1 MSTESGPQEPL
12 GNLQDDQLKRL
23 NYLIRRMHQAA
34 DAFYYD
40 ETPHGDITP
49 VQLAA
54 LRAIQFRPGID
65 QLRLANAIKLDRTTI
80 AGVVLRLENKGLITR
95 QPAPRDRRSNLL
107 SLTADGETL
116 LGELLPAADRAQRRM
131 LDALTP
137 EERMVF
143 LDLMIRV
150 VDQEM
155 PAGQKIAQKIKKTA

>member
-1 MSTESGPQEPL
+1 MADDAPDD
-12 GNLQDDQLKRL
+12 NLQDDQLKRL

-65 QLRLANAIKLDRTTI
+65 QLRLANAIKLDRTTV

-95 QPAPRDRRSNLL
+95 IPAAHDRRSNLL
-107 SLTADGETL
+107 SLTADGEQL

-131 LDALTP
+131 LAKLTP
-137 EERMVF
+137 DERRQFLALMV
-143 LDLMIRV
+143 RV
-150 VDQEM
+150 VDQDM
-155 PAGQKIAQKIKKTA
+155 PANQKSAPKPKKTA

>member
-1 MSTESGPQEPL
+1 MSDDSRE
-12 GNLQDDQLKRL
+12 NDLQDDQLKRL

-40 ETPHGDITP
+40 ETPHSDITP

-65 QLRLANAIKLDRTTI
+65 QLRLANAIKLDRTTV

-107 SLTADGETL
+107 SLTADGEKL
-116 LGELLPAADRAQRRM
+116 LGALLPAADRAQRRM
-131 LDALTP
+131 LARLTP
-137 EERMVF
+137 EQRRQF
-143 LDLMIRV
+143 LDLMVRL
-150 VDQEM
+150 VDQDL
-155 PAGQKIAQKIKKTA
+155 PASQKSKKSA

>member
-40 ETPHGDITP
+40 EIPHGDITP

-54 LRAIQFRPGID
+54 LRAIQFRSGID

-95 QPAPRDRRSNLL
+95 RPAPHDRRSNLL
-107 SLTADGETL
+107 SLTVDGEKL

-131 LDALTP
+131 LAKLTP
-137 EERMVF
+137 EQRRQF
-143 LDLMIRV
+143 LDLMV
-150 VDQEM
+150 SLVDQEM
-155 PAGQKIAQKIKKTA
+155 PAGQKLGQKLSKTA